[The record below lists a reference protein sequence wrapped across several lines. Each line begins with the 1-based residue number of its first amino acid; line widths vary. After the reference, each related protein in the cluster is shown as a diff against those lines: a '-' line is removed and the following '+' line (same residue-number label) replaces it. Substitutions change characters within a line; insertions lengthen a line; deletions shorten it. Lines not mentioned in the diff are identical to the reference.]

1 MPAASAETP
10 IFIISIDTLR
20 SDRLP
25 MYGYE
30 GVATPHLDSL
40 RSDGILYE
48 HAYSHTPL
56 TLPSHASMFT
66 GLLPAAHGI
75 RDNIGFPLGEGI
87 RTIAEALR
95 DNGYATGAAVSAW
108 VMRKETGMN
117 RGFEMYDDSVEVL
130 SRQARMI
137 GNIQRDGAA
146 TTRVATEWIGRQQ
159 KPVFFFLHLYD
170 PHTPYAPPE
179 PYLSRYADRYDGEIA
194 YTDSVVGE
202 FLQSLKNAGLY
213 DRSLI
218 IFLSDHGEGLN
229 DHGEEE
235 HGMFLYREVIQ
246 VPLVVK
252 LPGQK
257 FAGEKVTAPVQLIDL
272 VPTIVDRTGISF
284 NVDLPG
290 RSLLSFL
297 GEKAPERRLIY
308 SETYYPRLHF
318 GWADQHSL
326 IDSEKHYIHSP
337 KPELFDVRNDFR
349 ETRNILEQDR
359 RTYFAMR
366 TAIEPLIREA
376 ETPSAIDPEDAA
388 KLAALGYL
396 GSTVQT
402 KPGEILPDP
411 KDHIATFKDISVAYI
426 HFRDKKYEEALSVID
441 RLLQD
446 NPRILDLYDL
456 KSKVLTRLGRPEEA
470 IEAGKDGLRLAPQS
484 MHIAIGLANLMLELK
499 DYEDAEKHAELAL
512 KADPGQAHEIL
523 ARIFIEKKDL
533 ARAEKEARLAIEKDS
548 DRVSSLM
555 TLARVEREQGKLES
569 AMQRLDEALAQ
580 KKPDRDIAL
589 LHFLRGD
596 VFARMGRPEEAEREF
611 RREIELFPEDPPAY
625 KNLILLFVADGR
637 IPQATQLVRQLIQ
650 ASPTPPAY
658 VAVCH
663 VLETVGDRNGVRY
676 WARQGLQRYPGHPA
690 LQKLA
695 G

>member
-1 MPAASAETP
+1 MKRLFALAISLLALLSCRNDRTIPAASAETP

-25 MYGYE
+25 MYGYS

-40 RSDGILYE
+40 RNDGILYE
-48 HAYSHTPL
+48 HAYAHTPL

-66 GLLPAAHGI
+66 GLLPAEHGV
-75 RDNIGFPLGEGI
+75 RDNIGFPLGEEMP
-87 RTIAEALR
+87 TIAEVLR
-95 DNGYATGAAVSAW
+95 DRGYATGAAVSAW
-108 VMRKETGMN
+108 VLRKATGMD

-146 TTRVATEWIGRQQ
+146 TTKVATEWIVKQQ

-179 PYLSRYADRYDGEIA
+179 PYLSRYTDRYDGEIA

-202 FLQSLKNAGLY
+202 FLQSLKSAGLY
-213 DRSLI
+213 DKSLI

-252 LPGQK
+252 MPGQK

-272 VPTIVDRTGISF
+272 VPTIVERTGIPF
-284 NVDLPG
+284 GVELPG

-297 GEKAPERRLIY
+297 NDKSPERRLIY
-308 SETYYPRLHF
+308 SETYYPRFHF

-326 IDSEKHYIHSP
+326 IDGEKHYIHST
-337 KPELFDVRNDFR
+337 KPELFDLAKDFR
-349 ETRNILEQDR
+349 ETTNILEQDR

-411 KDHIATFKDISVAYI
+411 KDHLDTFRDVSVAYL
-426 HFRDKKYEEALSVID
+426 HYRDKKYEEALKVID
-441 RLLQD
+441 RLLGQ
-446 NPRILDLYDL
+446 NPRILDLHDL
-456 KSKVLTRLGRPEEA
+456 KSKVLTRLGRPAEA
-470 IEAGKDGLRLAPQS
+470 IEAGKDGLRLSPQAT
-484 MHIAIGLANLMLELK
+484 HIAIGLANLML
-499 DYEDAEKHAELAL
+499 DQRQFDDARQHAELAL
-512 KADPGQAHEIL
+512 KADPGQAHDIL
-523 ARIFIEKKDL
+523 ARIFIEQKDL
-533 ARAEKEARLAIEKDS
+533 VRAEQEARLAIESDS
-548 DRVSSLM
+548 DRIASLM
-555 TLARVEREQGKLES
+555 TMARVEREQGKLE
-569 AMQRLDEALAQ
+569 AALQRLDDALAR
-580 KKPDRDIAL
+580 KKADRDVAM

-596 VFARMGRPEEAEREF
+596 VLARIGRPEEAEREF
-611 RREIELFPEDPPAY
+611 LREIELFPEDPPAY
-625 KNLILLFVADGR
+625 KSLTLLLVVDGR
-637 IPQATQLVRQLIQ
+637 VAEATELIRQLI
-650 ASPTPPAY
+650 
-658 VAVCH
+658 
-663 VLETVGDRNGVRY
+663 
-676 WARQGLQRYPGHPA
+676 
-690 LQKLA
+690 K
-695 G
+695 